1 MEYSV
6 TRCVN
11 VIIVEPRTLLR
22 EGLVSLLHDSDFRVI
37 LAVPTPDKVPQ
48 VALERASL
56 LIFGASNEPA
66 ETSGY
71 FERNSSAARSVKIV
85 VIAEVIG
92 KAVQPDILKCL
103 ATGADCCIFN
113 VRSRD
118 VLLRSLHLVVLG
130 QRIVVFGHDSG
141 ALGGEE
147 LETKP
152 VSSMDFEVRAN
163 SDSPAHLSTRELEIL
178 SFVVAGE
185 SNKEIAR
192 TCHLAESTVKIHLK
206 TILRKIHVRNRTQAA
221 IWAVQHTSGSK
232 AALPVESVIINGDLK
247 HSPGAP
253 ILNGPRLPA
262 SRS

>member
-1 MEYSV
+1 M

-71 FERNSSAARSVKIV
+71 YERNSSLVRSVKIV
-85 VIAEVIG
+85 VIAEVVG
-92 KAVQPDILKCL
+92 KVLQPDVLKCL
-103 ATGADCCIFN
+103 SNGADCCIFN

-130 QRIVVFGHDSG
+130 QRVVVFGHDSG
-141 ALGGEE
+141 ALGVEE

-152 VSSMDFEVRAN
+152 DRSRDCEVRAN
-163 SDSPAHLSTRELEIL
+163 GDSPAHLSARELEIL

-185 SNKEIAR
+185 SNKGIAR

-221 IWAVQHTSGSK
+221 IWAIQHTNGSK
-232 AALPVESVIINGDLK
+232 AALPVESAIINGDLK
-247 HSPGAP
+247 HSPEAP
-253 ILNGPRLPA
+253 IQNGTRLPA
-262 SRS
+262 GRS